1 MRLYNLTLSFH
12 VFPTAETCKK
22 RWKYLRERYVQ
33 QKKTGDSP
41 SYEHLSRPYLE
52 KMRFLDN
59 FIQPRKSYRNVSHL
73 LQSPNHSQHSLM
85 DGGMPGGSDESSCID
100 RRLEQKLQIS
110 HIMQQF
116 HNHMMPDS
124 MAFNGG
130 GGTMNGSA
138 DHSGLQMSGEN
149 MSFFEQYS
157 NNFQSHH
164 NQHSH
169 QPHSSSQHSLPL
181 PHQQHQQH
189 HQQQQQQHLPTTGQS
204 YRQTLNSDPS
214 MLLAS
219 NSSSTT
225 NSEAAVP
232 NSDAS
237 LSQAPPGDGAIK
249 NEIPPT
255 TGSSSSS
262 LVSSLASPINGSS
275 QHLGENLD
283 DSNRLSKRRK
293 SSASIQAGSMNM
305 NSSHKLPP
313 ATNSSNN
320 NHILSDDDDDDD
332 HNSPT
337 NPSGRLRSPPFPADF
352 LYPFYQHATS
362 HAQHQRQQQ
371 HQQQMRQPSAA
382 AVPLPHVRNS
392 EQLLGELVTSELLKM
407 TKERRKIAQ
416 KKILK
421 VLFFDD

>member
-1 MRLYNLTLSFH
+1 MFLLS
-12 VFPTAETCKK
+12 TAETCKK

-41 SYEHLSRPYLE
+41 NYEHLSRPYLE

-85 DGGMPGGSDESSCID
+85 DGINGVSGNDDGCID

-116 HNHMMPDS
+116 HNHMLPDA
-124 MAFNGG
+124 MTYNGG
-130 GGTMNGSA
+130 GGGGGGGVSATNG
-138 DHSGLQMSGEN
+138 DHNALQMSSEN

-157 NNFQSHH
+157 NNFQPHH
-164 NQHSH
+164 NHQHPHQSH
-169 QPHSSSQHSLPL
+169 STPLSHGQL
-181 PHQQHQQH
+181 PHQQHQ
-189 HQQQQQQHLPTTGQS
+189 HQQHVPNTSQS
-204 YRQTLNSDPS
+204 CRQNSQSDAS
-214 MLLAS
+214 LLLAS

-225 NSEAAVP
+225 SEAAVP
-232 NSDAS
+232 NSDP
-237 LSQAPPGDGAIK
+237 SQLTATPVDGAIK
-249 NEIPPT
+249 HELPQT

-262 LVSSLASPINGSS
+262 LASSMASPLNGSS
-275 QHLGENLD
+275 HHHDTLN
-283 DSNRLSKRRK
+283 DSSRLTKRRR
-293 SSASIQAGSMNM
+293 SSVSIPPASLTASNNTHSASVNKIS
-305 NSSHKLPP
+305 
-313 ATNSSNN
+313 TTTTSSNN
-320 NHILSDDDDDDD
+320 INLLSEDDDDEDDRE
-332 HNSPT
+332 SP
-337 NPSGRLRSPPFPADF
+337 NNGVGGRMRSPSFPTDF

-371 HQQQMRQPSAA
+371 QHLRQQTTTTANV
-382 AVPLPHVRNS
+382 AVPPVRNS

-407 TKERRKIAQ
+407 SKERRKVAQ